1 MTDMYLLFSH
11 QLTVLQKQE
20 VAAILGVKNIIYLPR
35 DLQQLWSNVPPH
47 LPELGPYLHPLK
59 QWLATKVQKGDYLL
73 VQGDF
78 GATYIMVR
86 WAWQYGCFPV
96 YATTERK
103 VIEELQTDGRVEIR
117 KVFAHCRFRLYQ
129 DE

>member
-1 MTDMYLLFSH
+1 MYLLFSH
-11 QLTVLQKQE
+11 QLTALQKQE
-20 VAAILGVKNIIYLPR
+20 AAAILGVKNFIYLPC

-47 LPELGPYLHPLK
+47 LPELGPYLRPLK
-59 QWLATKVQKGDYLL
+59 QWLAIKAQEDDYLL
-73 VQGDF
+73 IQGDF

-86 WAWQYGCFPV
+86 WARQHGCYPI
-96 YATTERK
+96 YSTSERK
-103 VIEELQTDGRVEIR
+103 IVEEVHIDGKVETR